1 MNDRLAGLV
10 PGPRSVRALEG
21 TLALI
26 HRPTVIAGADRPADA
41 SAHRAVSRVLA
52 SIPWPDR
59 NPGPGPD
66 SATPKVT
73 VTTTSDLGD
82 EAYRLTISPDGIN
95 IEAGGDP
102 GAFYAAQT
110 LRQLLPDAA
119 WRAAPA
125 AATTND
131 AATKDTAT
139 KGTDPWHLP
148 CAEIEDA
155 PALAWRGGHIDVA
168 RHFFPKHELLR
179 LIDAYAAL
187 KLNRL
192 HLHLT
197 DDQGWRVESHRHPRL
212 HEVGS
217 HRPRTRLTHSKD
229 PNAAYDETPHGGYY
243 TLADLAEIS
252 AYAADRMITVVPEIE
267 VPGHASALLAALPE
281 LGAGRP
287 PEGGYRVIPDWGI
300 FPYLMSPLPPTM
312 AFLGDIFG
320 ELLSAIKTPYVHIG
334 GDECVLDSWRDDPE
348 IDAYRQQRGLASAAE
363 LHAAFLRDVADMLAG
378 EFGVRAVVWDEGFAS
393 TGDRPGMLRQDTIVM
408 AWRGLEI
415 ARRAAE
421 AGHDVVAAPVLPTYF
436 DYYQSDLETEPG
448 GIGGPLGVMDVA
460 AFSPVPREWPA
471 SAQQHLI
478 GAQFQVWTEY
488 IRNGRELEYMIF
500 PRAVALAEVAWTG
513 EASMAGQPGRL
524 PEGTELPA
532 ELAARLT
539 AHLDRLDAAG
549 VEYRPL
555 AGPRPWQ
562 EGGTGPRRHR
572 SGYRVRDVTAHLDE
586 LATAAEGT

>member
-10 PGPRSVRALEG
+10 PCPRSVRAQEG
-21 TLALI
+21 TLALTQ
-26 HRPTVIAGADRPADA
+26 RPQVIAGTDRPGDLPAQQ
-41 SAHRAVSRVLA
+41 AVSRVLEA
-52 SIPWPDR
+52 IPWPE
-59 NPGPGPD
+59 PALG
-66 SATPKVT
+66 SAASRQVT
-73 VTTTSDLGD
+73 VTTNDDLGD
-82 EAYRLTISPDGIN
+82 EAYHLTITPDGIS
-95 IEAGGDP
+95 IEAGGAP

-110 LRQLLPDAA
+110 LRQLLPGEA
-119 WRAAPA
+119 WRKAASRE
-125 AATTND
+125 TT
-131 AATKDTAT
+131 
-139 KGTDPWHLP
+139 WELP

-155 PALAWRGGHIDVA
+155 PALQWRGGHIDVA
-168 RHFFPKHELLR
+168 RHFFPKHQLLR

-197 DDQGWRVESHRHPRL
+197 DDQGWRIESHRHPRL

-217 HRPRTRLTHSKD
+217 HRDRTLLTHSKD
-229 PNAAYDETPHGGYY
+229 PNRVYDETPHGGYY

-252 AYAADRMITVVPEIE
+252 AYAAERMITVVPEVE

-287 PEGGYRVIPDWGI
+287 PEGGYEVEPNWGI
-300 FPYLMSPLPPTM
+300 FRNLMSPLPATM
-312 AFLGDIFG
+312 DFLRDVFG
-320 ELLSAIKTPYVHIG
+320 ELLNAIDTPYVHIG
-334 GDECVLDSWRDDPE
+334 GDECVLDSWREDPE
-348 IDAYRQQRGLASAAE
+348 IDAYREQRGLASPAE
-363 LHAAFLRDVADMLAG
+363 LHAAFLRDVADMLAE

-393 TGDRPGMLRQDTIVM
+393 TGDQPGLLRQDTIVM
-408 AWRGLEI
+408 AWRGMEI

-448 GIGGPLGVMDVA
+448 GIGGPVGVVDVA
-460 AFSPVPREWPA
+460 AFSPVPGEWSAAARE
-471 SAQQHLI
+471 HLI
-478 GAQFQVWTEY
+478 GTQFQVWTEY

-500 PRAVALAEVAWTG
+500 PRALVLATVAWTG
-513 EASMAGQPGRL
+513 QAAVAGQPGRL
-524 PEGTELPA
+524 PEGSELPA
-532 ELAARLT
+532 ELAAGLE
-539 AHLDRLDAAG
+539 AHLGRLDATG

-572 SGYRVRDVTAHLDE
+572 SGHRVRDVTAHLDE
-586 LATAAEGT
+586 LAAAAEQV

>member
-10 PGPRSVRALEG
+10 PCPRSVRAQEG
-21 TLALI
+21 TLALAQ
-26 HRPTVIAGADRPADA
+26 RPQVIAGTDRPGDQAA
-41 SAHRAVSRVLA
+41 QQAVTRVLA
-52 SIPWPDR
+52 SIPWPE
-59 NPGPGPD
+59 PAPD
-66 SATPKVT
+66 SADSRQVT
-73 VTTTSDLGD
+73 VKTSDDLGD
-82 EAYRLTISPDGIN
+82 EAYHLTIGPDDIS
-95 IEAGGDP
+95 IEAGGAP

-110 LRQLLPDAA
+110 LRQLLPDEAG
-119 WRAAPA
+119 RK
-125 AATTND
+125 AATRET
-131 AATKDTAT
+131 T
-139 KGTDPWHLP
+139 WQLP

-155 PALAWRGGHIDVA
+155 PALSWRGGHIDVA
-168 RHFFPKHELLR
+168 RHFFPKHQLLR

-197 DDQGWRVESHRHPRL
+197 DDQGWRIESHRHPRL

-217 HRPRTRLTHSKD
+217 HRDRTLLSHSKA
-229 PNAAYDETPHGGYY
+229 PNRVYDETPHGGYY

-252 AYAADRMITVVPEIE
+252 AYAAERMITVVPEIE

-281 LGAGRP
+281 LGAGSP
-287 PEGGYRVIPDWGI
+287 PEGGYEVEPNWGI
-300 FPYLMSPLPPTM
+300 FRNLMSPLPATM
-312 AFLGDIFG
+312 DFLRDVFG
-320 ELLSAIKTPYVHIG
+320 ELLSAIDTPYVHIG

-348 IDAYRQQRGLASAAE
+348 IDAYRRQRGLASPAE
-363 LHAAFLRDVADMLAG
+363 LHAAFLRDVADMLAD

-393 TGDRPGMLRQDTIVM
+393 AGDQPGLLRQDTIVM
-408 AWRGLEI
+408 AWRGMEI

-448 GIGGPLGVMDVA
+448 GIGGPVGVMDVA
-460 AFSPVPREWPA
+460 AFSPVPGEWPA
-471 SAQQHLI
+471 SAREHLI
-478 GAQFQVWTEY
+478 GTQFQVWTEY

-500 PRAVALAEVAWTG
+500 PRALVLATLAWTG
-513 EASMAGQPGRL
+513 QAAMAGQPGRL

-532 ELAARLT
+532 ELAAGLA
-539 AHLDRLDAAG
+539 AHLGRLDAAG

-562 EGGTGPRRHR
+562 EGGTGPRRRR
-572 SGYRVRDVTAHLDE
+572 SGHRVRDVTAHLDE
-586 LATAAEGT
+586 LAAAAEQV

>member
-10 PGPRSVRALEG
+10 PCPRSVRALEG
-21 TLALI
+21 TIALTR
-26 HRPTVIAGADRPADA
+26 RPRVRSGTGRPDSQQALN
-41 SAHRAVSRVLA
+41 AVSRVIA
-52 SIPWPDR
+52 SISWPD
-59 NPGPGPD
+59 PAPD
-66 SATPKVT
+66 SPAPGATDTTDIT
-73 VTTTSDLGD
+73 VIINDVLGA
-82 EAYRLTISPDGIN
+82 EAYRLSITGDGIS
-95 IEAGGDP
+95 IEAGGAP
-102 GAFYAAQT
+102 GAFDAAQT
-110 LRQLLPDAA
+110 LRQLLPAA
-119 WRAAPA
+119 ANRAANRAAFPA
-125 AATTND
+125 TPAT
-131 AATKDTAT
+131 ASTKDA
-139 KGTDPWHLP
+139 WHVP
-148 CAEIEDA
+148 CALIEDT
-155 PALAWRGGHIDVA
+155 PALSWRGGHIDVA
-168 RHFFPKHELLR
+168 RHFFPKNELLR
-179 LIDAYAAL
+179 LIDAYSAL

-217 HRPRTRLTHSKD
+217 HRPKTRLTHSKD
-229 PNAAYDETPHGGYY
+229 PRAAYDETPHGGYY

-281 LGAGRP
+281 LGAGQP
-287 PEGGYRVIPDWGI
+287 PEGGYQVIPDWGI
-300 FPYLMSPLPPTM
+300 FPYLMSPLPATM
-312 AFLGDIFG
+312 DVLRDIFG
-320 ELLSAIKTPYVHIG
+320 ELLGAIKTPYVHIG
-334 GDECVLDSWRDDPE
+334 GDECVLDAWRDDPE

-363 LHAAFLRDVADMLAG
+363 LHAAFLRDVADMLAA
-378 EFGVRAVVWDEGFAS
+378 EYGVRAVVWDEGFAS
-393 TGDRPGMLRQDTIVM
+393 TGDRPSMLRGDTIVM

-448 GIGGPLGVMDVA
+448 GIGGPVGIMDVA
-460 AFSPVPREWPA
+460 AFTPVPGEWPA
-471 SAQQHLI
+471 SAREHLI
-478 GAQFQVWTEY
+478 GTQFQVWTEY

-500 PRAVALAEVAWTG
+500 PRAAALAEVAWTG
-513 EASMAGQPGRL
+513 QALMPGQPGRL
-524 PEGTELPA
+524 PEGTEMPA

-539 AHLDRLDAAG
+539 AHLGRLDAAG

-572 SGYRVRDVTAHLDE
+572 SGHRVRDVTKHLDE
-586 LATAAEGT
+586 LAAAAESV